1 MVSGEVLGE
10 VSGEV
15 SGDAPGV
22 ALCGRGG
29 SRPSKF
35 KRRTIESSGRRL
47 RTAAT
52 QWRVCADRATATCDP
67 SCDALRGGKDSAF
80 RFRWRM
86 QLTHMRAGRGG
97 QVGPSLERDACAV
110 PLAGRDSVFPPGL
123 GSAPLQVDGQDS
135 SSVHAAIANRSL
147 FVSIDSPRTA
157 CADDAWDALRA
168 RMQPSFGQQASDGRE
183 GQEAH
188 EVHEV
193 HESHE
198 SHESHEVHESHESH
212 RSHRSCAPMRLA
224 TDEEAEALFA
234 LPASRDH
241 RGGWEVRSA

>member
-1 MVSGEVLGE
+1 
-10 VSGEV
+10 
-15 SGDAPGV
+15 
-22 ALCGRGG
+22 
-29 SRPSKF
+29 
-35 KRRTIESSGRRL
+35 
-47 RTAAT
+47 
-52 QWRVCADRATATCDP
+52 
-67 SCDALRGGKDSAF
+67 
-80 RFRWRM
+80 
-86 QLTHMRAGRGG
+86 
-97 QVGPSLERDACAV
+97 
-110 PLAGRDSVFPPGL
+110 
-123 GSAPLQVDGQDS
+123 
-135 SSVHAAIANRSL
+135 L

-198 SHESHEVHESHESH
+198 SHEVHESHESH
-212 RSHRSCAPMRLA
+212 RSHRSRAPMRLA
-224 TDEEAEALFA
+224 MDEEAEALFA

>member
-1 MVSGEVLGE
+1 
-10 VSGEV
+10 
-15 SGDAPGV
+15 
-22 ALCGRGG
+22 
-29 SRPSKF
+29 
-35 KRRTIESSGRRL
+35 
-47 RTAAT
+47 
-52 QWRVCADRATATCDP
+52 
-67 SCDALRGGKDSAF
+67 
-80 RFRWRM
+80 
-86 QLTHMRAGRGG
+86 
-97 QVGPSLERDACAV
+97 
-110 PLAGRDSVFPPGL
+110 
-123 GSAPLQVDGQDS
+123 
-135 SSVHAAIANRSL
+135 L

-183 GQEAH
+183 GQEAQEAHEVH

-212 RSHRSCAPMRLA
+212 RSHRSRAPMRLA